1 MAVLKWDHL
10 VHYVNDLDQPVKF
23 FVEHGLTAFRGGSH
37 KDWGTYNALSY
48 FGLTYLEF
56 LGIENLE
63 LARRTKHNVVVRD
76 AVTVL
81 PEHEVLSRVVL
92 RTDDIVAIEGKLKA
106 AGLALSP
113 IIDGR
118 RLDNQGR
125 IIEWRMMTIDGDFQ
139 GLVYPFI
146 IQWSQADEERLDSLN
161 AAGINQPHPAG
172 KVDMA
177 GAVFRVSEPAAA
189 ANHWSELFGLPVSG
203 PADGLDGSYSL
214 KAGDQQTFNF
224 VQGTENQFS
233 RVILRTDSPQLKGQ
247 TLTVGEGEYVFE

>member
-10 VHYVNDLDQPVKF
+10 VHYVNDLDQPVQLF
-23 FVEHGLTAFRGGSH
+23 AEHGLTAFRGGSH

-63 LARRTKHNVVVRD
+63 LARATKHNVVVRD
-76 AVTVL
+76 AVTLL

-92 RTDDIVAIEGKLKA
+92 RTDDIEAVEATLRQ
-106 AGLALSP
+106 AGLLLSP
-113 IIDGR
+113 VIDGR
-118 RLDNQGR
+118 RLDDQGR
-125 IIEWRMMTIDGDFQ
+125 LIEWRMMTIDGDFQ

-146 IQWSQADEERLDSLN
+146 IQWSQSDEERLDSLN

-172 KVDMA
+172 KMDMA
-177 GAVFRVSEPAAA
+177 GAVFRVSDPAAA
-189 ANHWSELFGLPVSG
+189 ASHWSELFGIPVSG
-203 PADGLDGSYSL
+203 PADGFDGSYSL
-214 KAGDQQTFNF
+214 KAGDQQMFEF
-224 VQGTENQFS
+224 VTGEENRLS
-233 RVILRTDSPQLKGQ
+233 RIVFRTDSPQLKGQ